1 MVDAYFDRCQSLKF
15 PIFGLSHRMLE
26 RLGQCYVFSRQRI
39 HLTVS
44 LSRLL
49 IFLGIYQS
57 SVRAGQAEDQ
67 VIGALLCP
75 I

>member
-1 MVDAYFDRCQSLKF
+1 
-15 PIFGLSHRMLE
+15 MLE

-67 VIGALLCP
+67 AIGAPLCP